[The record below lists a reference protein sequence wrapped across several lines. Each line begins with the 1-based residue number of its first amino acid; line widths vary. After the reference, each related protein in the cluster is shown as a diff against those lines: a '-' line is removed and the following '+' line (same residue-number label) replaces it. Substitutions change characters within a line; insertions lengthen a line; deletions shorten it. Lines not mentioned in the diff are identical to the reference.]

1 MSDPV
6 ELRQRNDVIVVD
18 DVHMIYRVGRVGVPA
33 LSGVDMTVREGEFVA
48 VMGPSGCGKSTLL
61 HLMGGLLSPTRGRV
75 RVDGT
80 ELTSIS
86 DSQRTE
92 VRRRKVGFVFQRLNL
107 LPTLTA
113 MDNLNLAREIREN
126 GQPSNGLNATS
137 ILALLGLEN
146 KIHHKPTELSGG
158 EQQRVAIARAII
170 TRPKILLADEPT
182 GSLDSENS
190 GIVLKMLQEL
200 NMRHGQTIL
209 LITHDPDVAATAGRI
224 VEMRDGKILNRVEN
238 LYYAREQKHLY

>member
-92 VRRRKVGFVFQRLNL
+92 VRRRKVGFVFQRFNL

-190 GIVLKMLQEL
+190 GIVLEMLQEL

-209 LITHDPDVAATAGRI
+209 LITHDPDVAATTGRI

>member
-18 DVHMIYRVGRVGVPA
+18 DVYMIYQVGRMGVPA
-33 LSGVDMTVREGEFVA
+33 VSGVDMTVREGEFVA

-61 HLMGGLLSPTRGRV
+61 HLVGGLLSPTRGRIK
-75 RVDGT
+75 VDGT
-80 ELTSIS
+80 DLTSIS

-92 VRRRKVGFVFQRLNL
+92 VRRRKVGFVFQRFNL
-107 LPTLTA
+107 LPSLTA
-113 MDNLNLAREIREN
+113 RDNITLACQIHGN
-126 GQPSNGLNATS
+126 GSRGDDLNATR

-146 KIHHKPTELSGG
+146 KINHKPNELSGG

-170 TRPKILLADEPT
+170 NRPKILLADEPT
-182 GSLDSENS
+182 GSLDSDNS
-190 GIVLKMLQEL
+190 GRVLEMLREL
-200 NMRHGQTIL
+200 NIRYGQTIL
-209 LITHDPDVAATAGRI
+209 LITHDTDVAATAGRI

-238 LYYAREQKHLY
+238 LYYTMEHKRFH

>member
-1 MSDPV
+1 MSDPI
-6 ELRQRNDVIVVD
+6 ELRKRNEVIVVD

-33 LSGVDMTVREGEFVA
+33 LRGVDMTVREGEFVA

-61 HLMGGLLSPTRGRV
+61 HLMGGLLSPTRGRLK
-75 RVDGT
+75 VDGT
-80 ELTSIS
+80 ELTTIS

-92 VRRRKVGFVFQRLNL
+92 VRRRKVGFVFQRFNL

-113 MDNLNLAREIREN
+113 GENITLAREIRKN
-126 GQPSNGLNATS
+126 GQHTDGLDAS
-137 ILALLGLEN
+137 RILALLGLEN
-146 KIHHKPTELSGG
+146 KIHHKPSELSGG

-190 GIVLKMLQEL
+190 GLVLGMLQEL
-200 NMRHGQTIL
+200 NIRHGQTIL

-238 LYYAREQKHLY
+238 LYYTMEQKHLY

>member
-92 VRRRKVGFVFQRLNL
+92 VRRRKVGFVFQRFNL

-190 GIVLKMLQEL
+190 GIVLEMLQEL

>member
-1 MSDPV
+1 MSEPV

-18 DVHMIYRVGRVGVPA
+18 DVHMIYRVGRMGVPA

-61 HLMGGLLSPTRGRV
+61 HLMGGLLSPTRGRIK
-75 RVDGT
+75 VDGT

-92 VRRRKVGFVFQRLNL
+92 VRRRKVGFVFQRFNL
-107 LPTLTA
+107 LPSLTA
-113 MDNLNLAREIREN
+113 RDNITLACQIRGN
-126 GQPSNGLNATS
+126 GNRSNDLNAIRT
-137 ILALLGLEN
+137 LALLGLED

-170 TRPKILLADEPT
+170 NRPKILLADEPT

-190 GIVLKMLQEL
+190 GRVLEMLQEL
-200 NMRHGQTIL
+200 NIRYGQTIL
-209 LITHDPDVAATAGRI
+209 LITHDPDVAAMAGRI
-224 VEMRDGKILNRVEN
+224 VEMSDGKILNRVEN
-238 LYYAREQKHLY
+238 LYYTKEQKRLY

>member
-1 MSDPV
+1 MSEPV

-61 HLMGGLLSPTRGRV
+61 HLMGGLLSPTRGRIK
-75 RVDGT
+75 VDGT

-92 VRRRKVGFVFQRLNL
+92 VRRRKVGFVFQRFNL
-107 LPTLTA
+107 LPSLTA
-113 MDNLNLAREIREN
+113 RDNITLACQIRGN
-126 GQPSNGLNATS
+126 GNRSSDLNATRT
-137 ILALLGLEN
+137 LALLGLEN

-170 TRPKILLADEPT
+170 NRPKILLADEPT

-190 GIVLKMLQEL
+190 GRVLEMLQEL
-200 NMRHGQTIL
+200 NIRYGQTIL
-209 LITHDPDVAATAGRI
+209 LITHDPDVAAMAGRI

-238 LYYAREQKHLY
+238 LYYTMEQKRLY

>member
-92 VRRRKVGFVFQRLNL
+92 VRRRKVGFVFQRCNL

-190 GIVLKMLQEL
+190 GIVLEMLQEL

>member
-6 ELRQRNDVIVVD
+6 ELRKRNDVIVVD
-18 DVHMIYRVGRVGVPA
+18 DVHMIYQVGRMGVPA

-61 HLMGGLLSPTRGRV
+61 HLMGGLLLPTRGRIK
-75 RVDGT
+75 VDGT

-86 DSQRTE
+86 DGQRTQ
-92 VRRRKVGFVFQRLNL
+92 VRRRNVGFVFQRFNL
-107 LPTLTA
+107 LPSLTA
-113 MDNLNLAREIREN
+113 KDNITLARQIRGN
-126 GQPSNGLNATS
+126 GRHSDGLNATR

-146 KIHHKPTELSGG
+146 KIHHKPNELSGG

-170 TRPKILLADEPT
+170 NRPKILLADEPT

-190 GIVLKMLQEL
+190 GRVLEMLQEL
-200 NMRHGQTIL
+200 NIRYGQTIL

-238 LYYAREQKHLY
+238 LYYTMEQKRLH

>member
-126 GQPSNGLNATS
+126 GQPPNGLNATS

-190 GIVLKMLQEL
+190 GIVLEMLQEL